1 METQRR
7 NEGRENP
14 RNFWRN
20 IGSLIQFICIN
31 DKRIFLWIGSSIILS
46 ALVPFPY
53 ILLSR
58 KVIDAFTGNA
68 DYAATV
74 SNIILMVALDWLFR
88 TGNQFLDTELDKKVK
103 RLEYGAIQRLFY
115 KMSVIDYQLLDDA
128 DTKDKFGKAT
138 KCVMS
143 LNFYELVLSVRTFF
157 SSSLILFG
165 VIGIIGSVNLV
176 LMAVISLVILA
187 NAYANSRLK
196 KFRYR
201 MDSDLWP
208 IDRKMEWFM
217 QFSANIE
224 YAKEIRVNQ
233 LQEFIFQKYRK
244 LSDHYYGLLDRITD
258 SEGIV
263 RYIGILLSALQEG
276 MAYLVLGYQILVE
289 RTLTVGEFTMVFGA
303 ITSFKNACSGMI
315 GGIIEVLNRGRYF
328 SNYLE
333 FMEMEGNNR
342 KGDKNAEITPGQGVE
357 IEFRNVSFRYPNQN
371 KYALKD
377 VNVKIPPFTRVA
389 VIGDNGAGKTSFI
402 KLLCRLYEPEKG
414 QILINGRDIRELD
427 YNSYQKILSVVF
439 QDYRLFS
446 FSVRENILFSKDGEE
461 KEEEIYRKAGYLG
474 ADTMLKALPHG
485 LDTLLFKDYDREGVN
500 LSGGE
505 GQKVAILR
513 ALFKASEIMI
523 LDEPTAALDPDAE
536 KKIYESFKTFSEN
549 KTAVYISHRL
559 ASARYCDR
567 ILVFKDG
574 ALCEQGDHE
583 SLMALDG
590 EYKRLYQIQADYYAE
605 NPQSF

>member
-1 METQRR
+1 MRTRKRKES
-7 NEGRENP
+7 P
-14 RNFWRN
+14 WIFWRN
-20 IGSLIQFICIN
+20 IQSLFRFIFIS
-31 DKRIFLWIGSSIILS
+31 DKKMFLWIGISIVLS

-68 DYAATV
+68 NYLETV
-74 SNIILMVALDWLFR
+74 NIIFLMVASDWLFR
-88 TGNQFLDTELDKKVK
+88 TANQFIDTELDKKVK
-103 RLEYGAIQRLFY
+103 RLEYSAIQRLFY
-115 KMSVIDYQLLDDA
+115 KMSVLDYELLDDA

-138 KCVMS
+138 KCVMA

-157 SSSLILFG
+157 SSSLILLG
-165 VIGIIGSVNLV
+165 VIGIIGSVDPA
-176 LMAVISLVILA
+176 LMIVISLVIVA

-196 KFRYR
+196 KYRYR

-233 LQEFIFQKYRK
+233 LQKFIFQKYRK
-244 LSDHYYGLLDRITD
+244 LSDHYYALLDRITN

-263 RYIGILLSALQEG
+263 KHIGILMSALQEG
-276 MAYLVLGYQILVE
+276 MAYLMLGYRILMKK
-289 RTLTVGEFTMVFGA
+289 TLTVGEFTMVFGA

-315 GGIIEVLNRGRYF
+315 DGVIEVLNRGRYF

-333 FMEMEGNNR
+333 FMDLEGNNR
-342 KGDKNAEITPGQGVE
+342 KGDLPVEVKPGQGVE
-357 IEFRNVSFRYPNQN
+357 IEFRHVSFRYPNQDR
-371 KYALKD
+371 YALKD
-377 VNVKIPPFTRVA
+377 VNVKIAPFTRVA

-402 KLLCRLYEPEKG
+402 KLLCRLYEPEEG
-414 QILINGRDIRELD
+414 EIFINGREIRELD
-427 YNSYQKILSVVF
+427 YRSYQNILSVVF
-439 QDYRLFS
+439 QDYKLFS
-446 FSVRENILFSKDGEE
+446 FSVGENILFSEDGRE

-474 ADTMLKALPHG
+474 AEAMLKTLPHG

-513 ALFKASEIMI
+513 ALFKEAQIMI

-536 KKIYESFKTFSEN
+536 KKVYESFTTFSED
-549 KTAVYISHRL
+549 KTAIYISHRL
-559 ASARYCDR
+559 ASTRYCDK

-590 EYKRLYQIQADYYAE
+590 EYKRLYQIQAGYYAE
-605 NPQSF
+605 KAE

>member
-1 METQRR
+1 METQKKKDV
-7 NEGRENP
+7 P
-14 RNFWRN
+14 RNFWKN
-20 IGSLIQFICIN
+20 ICSLISFIRLN
-31 DKRIFLWIGSSIILS
+31 DKRIFLWIGSSIVLS

-58 KVIDAFTGNA
+58 KVIDAFTGNE
-68 DYAATV
+68 DYTATV
-74 SNIILMVALDWLFR
+74 KIIALMVALDWLLR
-88 TGNQFLDTELDKKVK
+88 TVNQFIDTELDKKVK

-115 KMSVIDYQLLDDA
+115 KMSDLDYELLDDA

-157 SSSLILFG
+157 SGGLILLG
-165 VIGIIGSVNLV
+165 VMGIIGSVDPVLLV
-176 LMAVISLVILA
+176 VISLVILA

-196 KFRYR
+196 KYRYR
-201 MDSDLWP
+201 MDSELWS

-276 MAYLVLGYQILVE
+276 MAYLVLGFKILVE
-289 RTLTVGEFTMVFGA
+289 KTLTVGEFTMVFGA

-333 FMEMEGNNR
+333 FMELEGNNR
-342 KGDKNAEITPGQGVE
+342 KGDAPAEVRPGQGVE
-357 IEFRNVSFRYPNQN
+357 IEFKHVSFRYPNQN

-377 VNVKIPPFTRVA
+377 INVKLAPFTRVA

-402 KLLCRLYEPEKG
+402 KLLCRLYEPEEG
-414 QILINGRDIRELD
+414 QIMINGRDIRELD
-427 YNSYQKILSVVF
+427 YRSYQKILSVVF
-439 QDYRLFS
+439 QDYKLFS
-446 FSVRENILFSKDGEE
+446 FSVRENILFSQDRER
-461 KEEEIYRKAGYLG
+461 EEEIYQKAAYMG
-474 ADTMLKALPHG
+474 ADAMLKALPQG
-485 LDTLLFKDYDREGVN
+485 LDTLLFKDYDAAGVN

-513 ALFKASEIMI
+513 ALFKESEIMI

-536 KKIYESFKTFSEN
+536 KKIYESFQAFSKG

-559 ASARYCDR
+559 ASARYCDK

-574 ALCEQGDHE
+574 ELCEQGDHE
-583 SLMALDG
+583 SLMALGG
-590 EYKRLYQIQADYYAE
+590 EYKRLYQIQAGYYAE
-605 NPQSF
+605 KAAG

>member
-1 METQRR
+1 METQKKKDV
-7 NEGRENP
+7 P
-14 RNFWRN
+14 RNFWKN
-20 IGSLIQFICIN
+20 ICSLISFIRLN
-31 DKRIFLWIGSSIILS
+31 DKRIFLWIGSSIVLS

-58 KVIDAFTGNA
+58 KVIDAFTGNE
-68 DYAATV
+68 DYTATV
-74 SNIILMVALDWLFR
+74 KIIALMVALDWLLR
-88 TGNQFLDTELDKKVK
+88 TVNQFIDTELDKKVK

-115 KMSVIDYQLLDDA
+115 KMSDLDYELLDDA

-143 LNFYELVLSVRTFF
+143 LNFYKLVLSVRTFF
-157 SSSLILFG
+157 SGGLILLG
-165 VIGIIGSVNLV
+165 VMGIIGSVDPVLLV
-176 LMAVISLVILA
+176 VISLVILA

-196 KFRYR
+196 KYRYR
-201 MDSDLWP
+201 MDSELWS

-276 MAYLVLGYQILVE
+276 MAYLVLGFKILVE
-289 RTLTVGEFTMVFGA
+289 KTLTVGEFTMVFGA

-333 FMEMEGNNR
+333 FMELEGNNR
-342 KGDKNAEITPGQGVE
+342 KGDAPAEVRPGQGVE
-357 IEFRNVSFRYPNQN
+357 IEFKHVSFRYPNQN

-377 VNVKIPPFTRVA
+377 INVKLAPFTRVA

-402 KLLCRLYEPEKG
+402 KLLCRLYEPEEG
-414 QILINGRDIRELD
+414 QIMINGRDIRELD
-427 YNSYQKILSVVF
+427 YRSYQKILSVVF
-439 QDYRLFS
+439 QDYKLFS
-446 FSVRENILFSKDGEE
+446 FSVRENILFSQDRER
-461 KEEEIYRKAGYLG
+461 EEEIYQKAAYMG
-474 ADTMLKALPHG
+474 ADAMLKALPQG
-485 LDTLLFKDYDREGVN
+485 LDTLLFKDYDAAGVN

-513 ALFKASEIMI
+513 ALFKESEIMI

-536 KKIYESFKTFSEN
+536 KKIYESFQAFSKG

-559 ASARYCDR
+559 ASARYCDK

-574 ALCEQGDHE
+574 ELCEQGDHE
-583 SLMALDG
+583 SLMALGG
-590 EYKRLYQIQADYYAE
+590 EYKRLYQIQAGYYAE
-605 NPQSF
+605 KAAG

>member
-1 METQRR
+1 MRTRKRKES
-7 NEGRENP
+7 P
-14 RNFWRN
+14 WIFWRN
-20 IGSLIQFICIN
+20 IQSLFRFIFIS
-31 DKRIFLWIGSSIILS
+31 DKKMFLWIGISIVLS

-68 DYAATV
+68 NYLETV
-74 SNIILMVALDWLFR
+74 NIIFLMVASDWLFR
-88 TGNQFLDTELDKKVK
+88 TANQFIDTELDKKVK
-103 RLEYGAIQRLFY
+103 RLEYSAIQRLFY
-115 KMSVIDYQLLDDA
+115 KMSVLDYELLDDA

-138 KCVMS
+138 KCVMA

-157 SSSLILFG
+157 SSSLILLG
-165 VIGIIGSVNLV
+165 VIGIIGSVDPA
-176 LMAVISLVILA
+176 LMIVISLVIVA

-196 KFRYR
+196 KYRYR

-233 LQEFIFQKYRK
+233 LQKFIFQKYRK
-244 LSDHYYGLLDRITD
+244 LSDHYYALLDRITN

-263 RYIGILLSALQEG
+263 KHIGILMSALQEG
-276 MAYLVLGYQILVE
+276 MAYLMLGYRILVKK
-289 RTLTVGEFTMVFGA
+289 TLTVGEFTMVFGA

-315 GGIIEVLNRGRYF
+315 DGVIEVLNRGRYF

-333 FMEMEGNNR
+333 FMDLEGNNR
-342 KGDKNAEITPGQGVE
+342 KGDLPVEVKPGQGVE
-357 IEFRNVSFRYPNQN
+357 IEFRHVSFRYPNQDR
-371 KYALKD
+371 YALKD
-377 VNVKIPPFTRVA
+377 VNVKIAPFTRVA

-402 KLLCRLYEPEKG
+402 KLLCRLYEPEEG
-414 QILINGRDIRELD
+414 EIFINGREIRELD
-427 YNSYQKILSVVF
+427 YRSYQNILSVVF
-439 QDYRLFS
+439 QDYKLFS
-446 FSVRENILFSKDGEE
+446 FSVGENILFSEDGRE

-474 ADTMLKALPHG
+474 AEAMLKTLPHG

-513 ALFKASEIMI
+513 ALFKEAQIMI

-536 KKIYESFKTFSEN
+536 KKVYESFTTFSED
-549 KTAVYISHRL
+549 KTAIYISHRL
-559 ASARYCDR
+559 ASTRYCDK

-590 EYKRLYQIQADYYAE
+590 EYKRLYQIQAGYYAE
-605 NPQSF
+605 KAE